1 MIQIQDS
8 KFMTMLAP
16 IAVTSTV
23 TGTAVDSVQLGVKFD
38 YATVVVQAGVISTT
52 VAIGGL
58 KLQESDDNS
67 NWADIAGTANVAAL
81 TATTDNGKFYIY
93 QLDMKKR
100 KRYLRFSLAGTST
113 GLLAGVTC
121 ILSRAKET
129 PYTAAQHGAT
139 GYEVVL

>member
-8 KFMTMLAP
+8 KYMTLLAP
-16 IAVTSTV
+16 IAVTATV
-23 TGTAVDSVQLGVKFD
+23 TGTAVDSVQQGVKFD
-38 YATVVVQAGVISTT
+38 YATVIVQAGVIQTT

-58 KLQESDDNS
+58 KVQESDDNS
-67 NWADIAGTANVAAL
+67 NWVDIAGTANVAAL

-121 ILSRAKET
+121 ILSRAKEA

>member
-8 KFMTMLAP
+8 RFMTMLAP
-16 IAVTSTV
+16 VAVTSTV

-67 NWADIAGTANVAAL
+67 NWSDIAGTANVAAL

-100 KRYLRFSLAGTST
+100 KRYIRFSLAGTST

-121 ILSRAKET
+121 ILSRAKEA
-129 PYTAAQHGAT
+129 PYTATQHGAT

>member
-8 KFMTMLAP
+8 KYMTLLAP

-23 TGTAVDSVQLGVKFD
+23 TGTAVDSVQQGVKFD
-38 YATVVVQAGVISTT
+38 YATLVVQAGVIQTT

-58 KLQESDDNS
+58 KVQESDDNS
-67 NWADIAGTANVAAL
+67 NWVDIAGTANTAAI
-81 TATTDNGKFYIY
+81 TATTDNGKFYVY
-93 QLDMKKR
+93 NLDMKKR
-100 KRYLRFSLAGTST
+100 RRYIRISLAGTST
-113 GLLAGVTC
+113 GLIACATC

-129 PYTAAQHGAT
+129 PYTPAQHGAT

>member
-1 MIQIQDS
+1 MIVSQNV

-23 TGTAVDSVQLGVKFD
+23 TGTAVDSVQLGVKYD

-67 NWADIAGTANVAAL
+67 TFTDIAGTASTVAL
-81 TATTDNGKFYIY
+81 TLTTDNGKFYIY

-121 ILSRAKET
+121 ILSRAKEELS
-129 PYTAAQHGAT
+129 TAAMHGAT

>member
-1 MIQIQDS
+1 MIEIQNVR
-8 KFMTMLAP
+8 FMTMLAP
-16 IAVTSTV
+16 IAVTTTV
-23 TGTAVDSVQLGVKFD
+23 TGTAVDSVQLGIKHD

-67 NWADIAGTANVAAL
+67 NWADIAGTANVATIVAS
-81 TATTDNGKFYIY
+81 TDNGKFYVY

-121 ILSRAKET
+121 ILSRAKEL
-129 PYTAAQHGAT
+129 PSSPALHGAT